1 MARMTSMDALNKK
14 IEKAQ
19 MQVSK
24 TKKQYDAAVATL
36 SDLLDKRDALQRDE
50 LIKDIMKSDK
60 TYDEVLDFLGSGS
73 ED

>member
-24 TKKQYDAAVATL
+24 TKKRHFLTSGILKIDTQMA
-36 SDLLDKRDALQRDE
+36 
-50 LIKDIMKSDK
+50 KS
-60 TYDEVLDFLGSGS
+60 
-73 ED
+73 